1 MAIEVVNRQ
10 RLRPIARG
18 SISRIAQATL
28 DQTGHAGAS
37 LAIAFVRDRVIRDLN
52 RTYRGKDYATD
63 VLSFPAD
70 DRGTAAFDEAAGFI
84 GDVVISTDAALRQAE
99 DANHS
104 FEREVSELVLH
115 GTLHLCG
122 YDHETDDGEMNRLEL
137 RLRRRLIDRGRGPGD
152 RERKKANYANKQ

>member
-10 RLRPIARG
+10 RLCPIARDR
-18 SISRIAQATL
+18 IARIAQATL
-28 DQTGHAGAS
+28 DEAGRAGDS

-52 RTYRGKDYATD
+52 QTYRGKDYATD

-70 DRGTAAFDEAAGFI
+70 DGQTACVFDEACNYI
-84 GDVVISTDAALRQAE
+84 GDIVISTDAALRQAS
-99 DANHS
+99 AARHS

-122 YDHETDDGEMNRLEL
+122 YDHETDHGEMNRLEL
-137 RLRRRLIDRGRGPGD
+137 KLRRRLLDRGKG
-152 RERKKANYANKQ
+152 RKK